1 MTIAAADRQDAA
13 PQAAVEGGLR
23 TFAIVATGQ
32 LISLLGSALTAFAVG
47 IWVYQRT
54 GSVTLLSLVVLAASL
69 PGILVSPLAGTV
81 VDRCDRRL
89 VMLCSDAVAG
99 LTTVTV
105 MAIMFAGRAELWH
118 VFLLATIAS
127 LANAFQE
134 PAYAASVPLLVPKR
148 HLGRASGLV
157 QFTQGIARILT
168 PTIAGV
174 MIVTAGIAVVLL
186 TDAVTFLFA
195 VVTLLLVRIPLPQPT
210 QEGARGKGSLLGE
223 SYAGWRYL
231 WDRTGLIALLTL
243 FTFVNF
249 LVALLNV
256 LYIPLIL
263 NFASPTMLGI
273 ALTVGGAGM
282 MVGSIAV
289 MSLGTPQH
297 KIRALMALIFLG
309 GVVIGMSG
317 VYPSVILIAAN
328 GFAMMFILPV
338 LQATSQVL
346 WQTKVAPD
354 MQGRV
359 FALRRML
366 QQASLP
372 AAFLAA
378 GPLADGVFEPLLAE
392 GGLLAN
398 SVGHWIGV
406 GPGRGIG
413 LMFIVMGAGGC
424 LAAIAGYLHPRIRH
438 LETEL
443 PDMVQDTSGDSEP
456 ENPDLKSDSAT
467 GTGE

>member
-1 MTIAAADRQDAA
+1 MTSVATHRDNVA
-13 PQAAVEGGLR
+13 PQIAVEGGLR
-23 TFAIVATGQ
+23 TFAVVATGQ

-47 IWVYQRT
+47 IWVYQQT
-54 GSVTLLSLVVLAASL
+54 GSVTLLSLVILAASL

-81 VDRCDRRL
+81 VDRYDRRV

-99 LTTVTV
+99 VTTISV
-105 MAIMFAGRAELWH
+105 MVLMFTGQAQLWH
-118 VFLLATIAS
+118 LFVLATIAS

-134 PAYAASVPLLVPKR
+134 PAYTASVPLLVPKR

-157 QFTQGIARILT
+157 QFAQGLARILT
-168 PTIAGV
+168 PMLAGI
-174 MIVTAGIAVVLL
+174 MIVTVGIAVVLL
-186 TDAVTFLFA
+186 TDAVTFFVA
-195 VVTLLLVRIPLPQPT
+195 VATLLLVRIPVPRET
-210 QEGARGKGSLLGE
+210 EEGKLGKGSLLGE
-223 SYAGWRYL
+223 AHSGWRYL
-231 WDRTGLIALLTL
+231 WERSGLVALLTL

-263 NFASPTMLGI
+263 SFASPPMLGI

-282 MVGSIAV
+282 MAGSITV
-289 MSLGTPQH
+289 MAMGTPKR
-297 KIRALMALIFLG
+297 KIPALMGLIFLG
-309 GVVIGMSG
+309 GVVIGLSG
-317 VYPSVILIAAN
+317 VYPSTILIAAN
-328 GFAMMFILPV
+328 GFTMMFILPV

-359 FALRRML
+359 FSLRRML

-372 AAFLAA
+372 AAYLAA

-392 GGLLAN
+392 GGLLAD
-398 SVGHWIGV
+398 SAGQWIGV

-413 LMFIVMGAGGC
+413 LMFICMGVGGC
-424 LAAIAGYLHPRIRH
+424 LAGVVGYLHPRIRH

-443 PDMVQDTSGDSEP
+443 PDMVADAPAGAE
-456 ENPDLKSDSAT
+456 SDESSSQSAST
-467 GTGE
+467 IGTDQ